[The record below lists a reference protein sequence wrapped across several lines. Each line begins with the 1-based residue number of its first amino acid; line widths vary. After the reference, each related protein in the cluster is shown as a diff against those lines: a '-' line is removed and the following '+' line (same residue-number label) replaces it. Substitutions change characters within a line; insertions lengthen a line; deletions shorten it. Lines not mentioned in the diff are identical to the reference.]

1 MGDLISLIQ
10 RGRVLTE
17 EGTQG
22 ENRFPCRRWGR
33 LLGKAEETVL
43 EWVPEEEAGVCQGDG
58 MGTRQAEGT
67 AEKMHCEQQVLSVF
81 PRTSIPHIIQMVSC
95 HRAVVCGK

>member
-33 LLGKAEETVL
+33 LLGKAEETAL

-58 MGTRQAEGT
+58 MGTGWGQKER
-67 AEKMHCEQQVLSVF
+67 LRR
-81 PRTSIPHIIQMVSC
+81 RTVNNRS
-95 HRAVVCGK
+95 